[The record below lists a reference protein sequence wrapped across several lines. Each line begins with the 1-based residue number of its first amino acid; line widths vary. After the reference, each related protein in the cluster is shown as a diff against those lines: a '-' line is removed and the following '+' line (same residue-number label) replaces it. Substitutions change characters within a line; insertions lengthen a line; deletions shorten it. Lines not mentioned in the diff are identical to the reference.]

1 MSLGEGDSR
10 NPFPKTPGP
19 MLTRRLKPDGY
30 SKVKGRGKTISRAR
44 KIMSSAQKIIRSAP
58 RRREKRMARAI
69 FWGATVFR
77 NAANGPEKFQ
87 FRIAILARGVCAK
100 SLDVSF
106 VAPSNPR
113 GRHGPR
119 FAPTGTWSRDLRLI
133 LRDVTPQIVGGTRTH
148 RPEPRLSPVCRRR
161 LLSRPKHRRAAIR
174 AERPGERRQGHIWAG
189 HWAVIALSWES
200 VRGRVHGK

>member
-44 KIMSSAQKIIRSAP
+44 KILSSAQKIIRSAP

-113 GRHGPR
+113 GKTR
-119 FAPTGTWSRDLRLI
+119 AAICATGTWSRDLRLI
-133 LRDVTPQIVGGTRTH
+133 LRDVTPQIVGHPDASYGAALVAS
-148 RPEPRLSPVCRRR
+148 LSQA
-161 LLSRPKHRRAAIR
+161 AAI
-174 AERPGERRQGHIWAG
+174 ATEMQKGCDSRRKARGKTAGAHLGGSLGGHRIVMG
-189 HWAVIALSWES
+189 IC
-200 VRGRVHGK
+200 

>member
-1 MSLGEGDSR
+1 MLAGATFPGHSVRLLKNERWQRFTRKAGEASRFVSLGEGDSR
-10 NPFPKTPGP
+10 NPFPNTPGP

-44 KIMSSAQKIIRSAP
+44 KILSSAQKIIRSAP

-119 FAPTGTWSRDLRLI
+119 FAPT
-133 LRDVTPQIVGGTRTH
+133 
-148 RPEPRLSPVCRRR
+148 
-161 LLSRPKHRRAAIR
+161 
-174 AERPGERRQGHIWAG
+174 
-189 HWAVIALSWES
+189 
-200 VRGRVHGK
+200 